1 MTLHADQPTDV
12 NKPTQYSR
20 RMPFGAGPR
29 LRSAAEPRLF
39 SPQALVLV
47 VLAIVCGCDA
57 TNSEPAPDDTTNV
70 VRSEVERGPV
80 KFTVEVSPEKP
91 RLSDEPQLTLT
102 IRSKPGVRIEK
113 PPFGEA
119 LGDFLIRD
127 FHEPVADIAG
137 EDGDEIIRQVYKLE
151 PTRAGKL
158 TVSPIAVRFHDERP
172 DGDGKE
178 HTIESEALTVEVS
191 TVLGDEAP
199 SLADLRPAAGP
210 VELRAGS
217 KFGWLWTLGTVAVL
231 AMAGIIVWKA
241 RKRRL
246 IARPQLSPQ
255 ELAWLELEQI
265 IERKLAES
273 DIKEFYVELTG
284 VVRRYIER
292 STGVHAPEQTT
303 EEFLREIIDADVFT
317 NEDQQRLRD
326 FLESADLVKFAAF
339 EPDASDIE
347 TSFDRAKE
355 FIQLQRGSTTQEVA
369 A

>member
-1 MTLHADQPTDV
+1 MTNDG
-12 NKPTQYSR
+12 SR
-20 RMPFGAGPR
+20 IAAERRQKTASDASLGKDAHR
-29 LRSAAEPRLF
+29 LRFAPM
-39 SPQALVLV
+39 PVVVL
-47 VLAIVCGCDA
+47 VLAIVGGCDA
-57 TNSEPAPDDTTNV
+57 TNNDAPSDGAASDETSDV
-70 VRSEVERGPV
+70 VRCEVERGPV

-102 IRSKPGVRIEK
+102 IRVKRGVRIDK

-127 FHEPVADIAG
+127 FHEPVPEVDG
-137 EDGDEIIRQVYKLE
+137 ETEVIRQVYTLE

-158 TVSPIAVRFHDERP
+158 TVAPIAFQFHDERP
-172 DGDGKE
+172 NGDGNE

-191 TVLGDEAP
+191 TVLGDNAP

-210 VELRAGS
+210 VELPVTSGLE
-217 KFGWLWTLGTVAVL
+217 WLWVTGIVVVL
-231 AMAGIIVWKA
+231 AIAGVIIWRV
-241 RKRRL
+241 RRRQVV
-246 IARPQLSPQ
+246 AEPQLSPQ

-265 IERKLAES
+265 IERNLAES

-303 EEFLREIIDADVFT
+303 EEFLRQIVDDAVFT

-326 FLESADLVKFAAF
+326 FLESADLVKFASF
-339 EPDASDIE
+339 EPAATDIE
-347 TSFDRAKE
+347 SSFDRAKE
-355 FIQLQRGSTTQEVA
+355 FIQLKSGTAPQEVA